1 MYEGIEDIY
10 RLLDAGRLKEALTQL
25 QGISA
30 QTNQWE
36 LRHRIESALTAYGY
50 MLQYAGQG
58 MDDPNRNTF
67 YRQTLRTATS

>member
-1 MYEGIEDIY
+1 MHEGIEDIF

-36 LRHRIESALTAYGY
+36 LRNRIESTLMAYGY

-58 MDDPNRNTF
+58 ITRYKP
-67 YRQTLRTATS
+67 

>member
-1 MYEGIEDIY
+1 MHEGIEDIF

-36 LRHRIESALTAYGY
+36 LRNRIH
-50 MLQYAGQG
+50 
-58 MDDPNRNTF
+58 
-67 YRQTLRTATS
+67 